1 MPRSMLFLLSSVI
14 YDLSLQA
21 LQAWT
26 IFAAEKAK
34 FAFDYIQ
41 KKCFNSVKE
50 LLKGWRGSVIK
61 KM

>member
-34 FAFDYIQ
+34 FAFDYI
-41 KKCFNSVKE
+41 
-50 LLKGWRGSVIK
+50 
-61 KM
+61 

>member
-21 LQAWT
+21 LQVWT

-34 FAFDYIQ
+34 FAFDYI
-41 KKCFNSVKE
+41 
-50 LLKGWRGSVIK
+50 
-61 KM
+61 

>member
-1 MPRSMLFLLSSVI
+1 MTRYIIILLSSVI

-34 FAFDYIQ
+34 FATDYIQ
-41 KKCFNSVKE
+41 KKCLFNSVKE
-50 LLKGWRGSVIK
+50 LLKGWHGSVI
-61 KM
+61 